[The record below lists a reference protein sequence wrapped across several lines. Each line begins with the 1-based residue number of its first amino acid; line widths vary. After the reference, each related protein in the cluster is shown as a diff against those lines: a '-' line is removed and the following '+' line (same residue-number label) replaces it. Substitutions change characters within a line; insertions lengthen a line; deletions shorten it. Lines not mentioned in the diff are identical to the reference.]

1 MHIIVHIKLTQ
12 QFCTHLSAIQLFI
25 TELRIIPAY
34 AKPVLQRR
42 VEGYMARAEQL
53 KQRLNPLETA
63 KAHAVKAI
71 ELDGQHKLDDAYE
84 EYKKAVEALLK
95 AVKMPH
101 NHHLKPVSF
110 RSYCRV
116 HFLLIRTRGVSKLL
130 PCIHRNF

>member
-1 MHIIVHIKLTQ
+1 MTQHLRTHI
-12 QFCTHLSAIQLFI
+12 SAIQLFI
-25 TELRIIPAY
+25 SELRIIPAY

-53 KQRLNPLETA
+53 KERLNPLETA

-71 ELDGQHKLDDAYE
+71 ELDGQHKLEDAYE

-110 RSYCRV
+110 WLV
-116 HFLLIRTRGVSKLL
+116 VLPHVLFIRTRGVSKLL
-130 PCIHRNF
+130 PLYP